1 MCKKSPYPRCSSHTR
16 KAYAAALESGDE
28 NLIKKTKVAYY
39 TSPEGIRK
47 LREAGKNDLA
57 EKFQARRTRKI
68 EQAER
73 LDRIE
78 RKVTLALDLDN
89 TSMKFTN
96 AFRNSLAKKYNLTK
110 AEALQKYPEPH
121 DYSFVVS
128 GWFKDHNEFM
138 SEFNEAEAKGLY
150 SNMKMLPGAR
160 RTIQTLQQKGYTIK
174 VITARTADFNTDTK
188 TALRRYRTPY
198 STIVHTEDK
207 EKHHADLFFDD
218 SPKQITTLMSH
229 GKKVVAFKA
238 SYNNGLKGSARAN
251 DWSEIEKIADRL
263 TRRR

>member
-1 MCKKSPYPRCSSHTR
+1 MCRKSPFPRCSSHAR
-16 KAYAAALESGDE
+16 KSYELALQSGDE
-28 NLIKKTKVAYY
+28 QLIKKTKIAYY

-47 LREAGKNDLA
+47 LQEAGKVDLA
-57 EKFQARRTRKI
+57 EKFQKRREAKI
-68 EQAER
+68 EEAKR

-96 AFRNSLAKKYNLTK
+96 AFRNSLAKKYNLSK
-110 AEALQKYPEPH
+110 EEALERYPDPK

-128 GWFKDHNEFM
+128 GWFKDTKEFL

-150 SNMKMLPGAR
+150 TNMKMLPGAKK
-160 RTIQTLQQKGYTIK
+160 TIRTLQQKGYTIK
-174 VITARTADFNTDTK
+174 VITARTADYNADTK
-188 TALRRYRTPY
+188 LALRRYRTPY
-198 STIVHTEDK
+198 STLVHTEDK
-207 EKHHADLFFDD
+207 EKHQADLFFDD

-238 SYNNGLKGSARAN
+238 SYNNGMKGSARAN
-251 DWSEIEKIADRL
+251 DWSEIEKLADRL
-263 TRRR
+263 TSQR